1 MSDRSRTRTLLDA
14 LTLPARLLRAG
25 FSEGE
30 NARVRVERDAYVL
43 ELDLPGFDAEAF
55 DVSWDDGYLTVAA
68 TTDDRSYEDSFHFP
82 SVVRP
87 SAISATYDADAGV
100 LTVTLPVGERRSRA
114 GSTGDAPGRS
124 HGIAD

>member
-1 MSDRSRTRTLLDA
+1 MSGPSRTRTLFDA

-25 FSEGE
+25 LAEDE
-30 NARVRVERDAYVL
+30 NARVRVESDAYVL
-43 ELDLPGFDAEAF
+43 DLDLPAFDAGSF

-68 TTDDRSYEDSFHFP
+68 ATDDRSYEESFHFP

-87 SAISATYDADAGV
+87 SEISATYDTEEGV
-100 LTVTLPVGERRSRA
+100 LTVTLPVSGRRPRA
-114 GSTGDAPGRS
+114 GSTDAPERS